1 MKIAAPPLILNEPP
15 AHTCNG
21 GMKKCDRG
29 AEGLRSARVLH
40 AGGGRR
46 AGRVGFKTRTQMRRG
61 DASCGAVCRLGAYL
75 EQPTTKND
83 HFDLRGTRRVG
94 VVFGVAG
101 GAGGT

>member
-46 AGRVGFKTRTQMRRG
+46 AGRVGFKMRTQMRRG

-75 EQPTTKND
+75 AA
-83 HFDLRGTRRVG
+83 FGARRAWNAAR
-94 VVFGVAG
+94 GVAA
-101 GAGGT
+101 AGG